1 MSHPFAFCTGL
12 FINYGVQVWDMV
24 KQVKIR
30 SVPSEIV
37 VYIILMQWQGKLNI
51 CHVKLFRHIHTDL
64 SMWVITI
71 KDNILATSMSVIRED
86 DENFDECPST
96 NPSIFLHD
104 IRDLVDP
111 EVKSEKI
118 LTQEI
123 ECPIEHFSD
132 PHIALNSTSLF
143 AVARNS
149 SKGQSSKGSKIHV
162 WDFWT
167 YVGVWDL

>member
-1 MSHPFAFCTGL
+1 M
-12 FINYGVQVWDMV
+12 
-24 KQVKIR
+24 
-30 SVPSEIV
+30 
-37 VYIILMQWQGKLNI
+37 
-51 CHVKLFRHIHTDL
+51 FRHIHSDL

-86 DENFDECPST
+86 DENFDECPNTS
-96 NPSIFLHD
+96 PSIFLHD

-118 LTQEI
+118 WTQEI

-167 YVGVWDL
+167 YVGVWDLDNNE

>member
-1 MSHPFAFCTGL
+1 M
-12 FINYGVQVWDMV
+12 
-24 KQVKIR
+24 
-30 SVPSEIV
+30 
-37 VYIILMQWQGKLNI
+37 
-51 CHVKLFRHIHTDL
+51 FRHIHTDL

-86 DENFDECPST
+86 DENFDECPNTS
-96 NPSIFLHD
+96 PSIFLHD

-111 EVKSEKI
+111 EVKFENI
-118 LTQEI
+118 WTQEI

-167 YVGVWDL
+167 YVGVWDLE